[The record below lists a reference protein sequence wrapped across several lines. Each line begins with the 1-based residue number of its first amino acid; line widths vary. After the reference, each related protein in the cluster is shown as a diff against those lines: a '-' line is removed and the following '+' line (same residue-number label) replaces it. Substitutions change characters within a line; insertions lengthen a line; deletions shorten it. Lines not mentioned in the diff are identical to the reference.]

1 MKLDSPAVFIT
12 ARTKSSRLPEK
23 CLLEINGKKI
33 IEHIIERAKLIQN
46 SHKIILCTTLEE
58 SDNILCEIAE
68 QHNISYFRGST
79 IDKLDRWYRATKE
92 FKVSHFVTFFDTIPW
107 WNEVTT
113 RCSTSYQIEIPSH
126 LIIWVS

>member
-58 SDNILCEIAE
+58 SDNIL
-68 QHNISYFRGST
+68 
-79 IDKLDRWYRATKE
+79 
-92 FKVSHFVTFFDTIPW
+92 
-107 WNEVTT
+107 
-113 RCSTSYQIEIPSH
+113 
-126 LIIWVS
+126 